1 MKTFSNAVHWAGTAL
16 LVMSMN
22 NAWSANTAADLGA
35 SLTPWGAEAG
45 ANADGTIPAYTGG
58 LTEAPAGFD
67 AKSGVRPDPYAQDK
81 PLYRIDSK
89 NMTQYAS
96 VLSEG
101 MTALLTKNPQMYL
114 DVYPTRR
121 SAAYP
126 KEVLDNSRLNATR
139 AHTMQGG
146 VAVEGAI
153 GGIPFPLPKDGN
165 EVMWNHALAYS
176 GVSREW
182 NAQTWVV
189 EPTSKPLL
197 TMEQTMHSESV
208 YYGANKDDEGAKKYI
223 SLNMTTT
230 TMPAR
235 SAGQKLLIYT
245 AMNPL
250 QSGNLSWSY
259 VPAQRRVRQL
269 PDYVYD
275 SPIGSAG
282 GYMVVDD
289 ASLFSGAMD
298 RFDFKLVGKKELLIP
313 YNNYDAV
320 YGCTQDKLL
329 TPGAENPQCMRWEK
343 HRVWEVEATL
353 KPGNR
358 HIYSKR
364 RFYWD
369 EDSYLA
375 GLTENY
381 DASGKLFK
389 VGYALMAPAYEA
401 AAPLADTTIFHDLSS
416 GTYVVYSYAGRSGG
430 YHFTSSW
437 PARALAPQAMAGTG
451 VR

>member
-1 MKTFSNAVHWAGTAL
+1 MTFSNAAQWAGIAL
-16 LVMSMN
+16 LAVSIN
-22 NAWSANTAADLGA
+22 NAWADASPADLGTT
-35 SLTPWGAEAG
+35 LTPMGAQIAG
-45 ANADGTIPAYTGG
+45 NTDGSIPAYTGG
-58 LTEAPAGFD
+58 LIQAPAGFD
-67 AKSGVRPDPYAQDK
+67 EKSGVRPDPFAHDK
-81 PLYRIDSK
+81 PLYRVDSK
-89 NMTQYAS
+89 NMAQYAPL
-96 VLSEG
+96 LSEG
-101 MTALLTKNPQMYL
+101 MKALLSKNPQMYL
-114 DVYPTRR
+114 DVYPSRR
-121 SAAYP
+121 SVAYP
-126 KEVLDNSRLNATR
+126 KDVLENSRLNATR
-139 AHTMQGG
+139 ARTTLGG
-146 VAVEGAI
+146 IAVEGAI
-153 GGIPFPLPKDGN
+153 GGFPFPLPKDGN

-189 EPTSKPLL
+189 EPMSKPLL

-208 YYGANKDDEGAKKYI
+208 YYGEAKGDEAAKKYI
-223 SLNMTTT
+223 SLNMTST

-245 AMNPL
+245 AMNPVE
-250 QSGNLSWSY
+250 SGNLSWSY

-298 RFDFKLVGKKELLIP
+298 RFDFKLVGKKEMLIP

-320 YGCTQDKLL
+320 YGCTQEKLL

-343 HRVWEVEATL
+343 HRVWEVEANL
-353 KPGNR
+353 KSGNR

-364 RFYWD
+364 RFFWD

-389 VGYALMAPAYEA
+389 VGYSLMAPAYEA

-416 GTYVVYSYAGRSGG
+416 GAYVVYSYAGRSGG
-430 YHFTSSW
+430 YHFTAPW
-437 PARALAPQAMAGTG
+437 PAKALAPQAMAGTG